1 MVLSVFPMIFA
12 SQVLVCQE
20 SAEIFVA
27 LSPSQKKPDILE
39 STSVQ
44 DAMLMWMNNVGYL
57 RMTLMI
63 HNISTVQTGKR
74 SFRIRKLNV
83 GTDYCLGLGMEM
95 HG

>member
-1 MVLSVFPMIFA
+1 MTFA

-27 LSPSQKKPDILE
+27 WSPSQKKPDILE
-39 STSVQ
+39 STSAQ

-57 RMTLMI
+57 SMTLMI

-74 SFRIRKLNV
+74 SFHIRKLNV
-83 GTDYCLGLGMEM
+83 EIDYSLGLGIEM
-95 HG
+95 DGKKTS